1 MVEING
7 GISNRKLREIIVE
20 IETGQP
26 KTEVRGFKMA
36 VF

>member
-20 IETGQP
+20 IETAEP